1 MFTVKCLP
9 ILILF
14 FLIFYFLI
22 LFTIEPFV
30 VKSNLKTVHKV
41 FVADGYK
48 NFINVNFGGIGQ
60 LSIFAKYNILSHLNY
75 F

>member
-41 FVADGYK
+41 FVAVGFSIIPF
-48 NFINVNFGGIGQ
+48 FIIFAFV
-60 LSIFAKYNILSHLNY
+60 LSIIH
-75 F
+75 